1 MSEFIKTRHIER
13 TIRFLNDKAADY
25 RVEFKKYAELD
36 MPELAEWYKARGE
49 AFEAAVGYIE
59 LDLEVFGE
67 NFDDPIAHLIGE
79 PQ

>member
-13 TIRFLNDKAADY
+13 TIRFLNEKANDY
-25 RVEFKKYAELD
+25 RVKFEEYAELD
-36 MPELAEWYKARGE
+36 MMELAEWHKARGE
-49 AFEAAVGYIE
+49 AFASAAGYLE